1 MLRSKATHPPHTKM
15 HPPLCILGCRLAL
28 LTGMALFPAL
38 GKAQQ
43 WVEITPSD
51 GRAPSPRYNHTG
63 IYDREH
69 HRLVIFGGRGGGGAV
84 NDVWAFDLASHTWHE
99 LTPFEGP
106 APAPRFTPA
115 GVYDEAGGQMVMWSG
130 QGSAF
135 LNDVW
140 AFDLTD
146 QTWTDLS
153 PDVAPNIRY
162 GVAAVFNPVARS
174 LVTFAGFTDQGRF
187 DDTWTFDMEQN
198 AWSDVTPETGPM
210 QRCLHTASYDAGAH
224 RMLIYG
230 GQRSGPLEDLW
241 SFDLNAGE
249 WTELSSLT
257 TPPEGRYFA
266 ASVYDEINDRLL
278 VFGGNRGGAGL
289 SNEVWSY
296 SALTNNWSLESP
308 SGTPPEARQGAVAVY
323 VESEDRVIVFGGQ
336 GSTHLNDV
344 WSLDL
349 ESTTTSLEP
358 DETPRQTALRLYP
371 NYPNPVASSTTIEY
385 ELEHPMPVAITVYDL
400 HGRTVRR
407 LADGMHSGGR
417 HSVTWDGRD
426 AAGRRLTPGVYLY
439 QLRSGEAVSHRS
451 LVVGR

>member
-1 MLRSKATHPPHTKM
+1 M

-28 LTGMALFPAL
+28 LIGMALFPAL
-38 GKAQQ
+38 GEAQQ

-51 GRAPSPRYNHTG
+51 GLAPSPRYNHTG

-69 HRLVIFGGRGGGGAV
+69 HRVVIFGGRGGGGAV

-187 DDTWTFDMEQN
+187 DDTWTFDVEQN
-198 AWSDVTPETGPM
+198 AWSDVTPDMGPM
-210 QRCLHTASYDAGAH
+210 QRCLHTASYDAGTH

-230 GQRSGPLEDLW
+230 GQRSGPLDDLW
-241 SFDLNAGE
+241 SFDLNEGE
-249 WTELSSLT
+249 WTELSSST
-257 TPPEGRYFA
+257 TAPEGRYFA
-266 ASVYDEINDRLL
+266 ASVYDETNDRLL
-278 VFGGNRGGAGL
+278 VFGGNRGSAGL

-296 SALTNNWSLESP
+296 SASTNNWGLESP

-349 ESTTTSLEP
+349 KSAPTSTEP
-358 DETPRQTALRLYP
+358 DEMPARPALQLHA
-371 NYPNPVASSTTIEY
+371 NYPNPVSSATTIEF
-385 ELEHPMPVAITVYDL
+385 ELGEPVAVVFAVFDVQ
-400 HGRTVRR
+400 GREIRR
-407 LADGMHSGGR
+407 LIDDVRSTGR
-417 HSVTWDGRD
+417 HIATWDATGLS
-426 AAGRRLTPGVYLY
+426 GRRVAPGVYLY
-439 QLRSGEAVSHRS
+439 RLYGGGAVESGRM
-451 LVVGR
+451 VVQ